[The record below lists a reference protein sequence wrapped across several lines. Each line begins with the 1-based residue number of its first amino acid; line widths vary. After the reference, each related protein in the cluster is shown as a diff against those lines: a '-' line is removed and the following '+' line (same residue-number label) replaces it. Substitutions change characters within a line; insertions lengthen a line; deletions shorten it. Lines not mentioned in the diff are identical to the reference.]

1 MDALNFRGRETISR
15 EAARL
20 LKLRP
25 LYERIA
31 RQTIHNT
38 RRKHVAVLADR
49 LFYKQTSC
57 FQPSCND
64 IYARPHARSD
74 LDQTLHTLDPAHSG
88 LWDYWAARGSV
99 GANHRVVERGGLLA
113 QIPEARMMDRV
124 NSFRGCLL
132 KDQGFF
138 PVSLY
143 FRSSSKP
150 KILLEIRRRFTKSC
164 TDLEQ
169 FSNCCKLYRTF
180 KLHDRAEGKWKVCR
194 AGICVSRRFIVCV
207 LAHTRSRESS
217 ARERASSLASG
228 LASFCQL
235 ALATRR
241 ADTCLDDMRQCR
253 ASEHRRTSSP
263 RRLFTV
269 QPSRIRSDPSPSR
282 RVDAPTGRPTGASS
296 SSFGL
301 DRSDR

>member
-1 MDALNFRGRETISR
+1 
-15 EAARL
+15 
-20 LKLRP
+20 
-25 LYERIA
+25 
-31 RQTIHNT
+31 
-38 RRKHVAVLADR
+38 
-49 LFYKQTSC
+49 
-57 FQPSCND
+57 
-64 IYARPHARSD
+64 
-74 LDQTLHTLDPAHSG
+74 
-88 LWDYWAARGSV
+88 
-99 GANHRVVERGGLLA
+99 
-113 QIPEARMMDRV
+113 MDRV

-180 KLHDRAEGKWKVCR
+180 KLHDRVEGKWKVCR

-207 LAHTRSRESS
+207 LAHTRNRESS

-235 ALATRR
+235 ARHAARTRAWTICASVGPASIVARVRLAVF
-241 ADTCLDDMRQCR
+241 
-253 ASEHRRTSSP
+253 S
-263 RRLFTV
+263 
-269 QPSRIRSDPSPSR
+269 PSRIRSDPSPSR